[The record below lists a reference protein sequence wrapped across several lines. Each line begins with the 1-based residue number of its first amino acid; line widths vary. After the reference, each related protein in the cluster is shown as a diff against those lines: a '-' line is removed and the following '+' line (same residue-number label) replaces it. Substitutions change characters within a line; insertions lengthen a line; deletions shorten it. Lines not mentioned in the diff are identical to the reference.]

1 MFVNKAI
8 SELKVLHA
16 AVSTNDVAEI
26 WRLADSLKSGS
37 ANLGAQ
43 QMTAVYEQLY
53 GTSSPMLTLRLS
65 STESI
70 SNLNWSGNYLNPNRK
85 KSQVDRK

>member
-53 GTSSPMLTLRLS
+53 GTSSTNVDS
-65 STESI
+65 QAF
-70 SNLNWSGNYLNPNRK
+70 LNRIDLEFELVRK
-85 KSQVDRK
+85 LLKSEPQEIPG